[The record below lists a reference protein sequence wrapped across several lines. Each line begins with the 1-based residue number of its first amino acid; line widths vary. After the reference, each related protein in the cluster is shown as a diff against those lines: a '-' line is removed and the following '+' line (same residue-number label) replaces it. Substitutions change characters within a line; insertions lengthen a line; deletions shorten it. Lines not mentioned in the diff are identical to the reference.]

1 MKMGRRELLA
11 STIALAVGGCGG
23 STSSSASSIPMTPA
37 PAPSPSPS
45 PTPTPTPTPTPAS
58 LYPSYNTDPI
68 PPDST
73 GMTSTA
79 VDIASRITLGFN
91 IGNTLEAT
99 GGETAWGNPKITH
112 GMVGGNKEAGFD
124 SVRLPRLWG

>member
-1 MKMGRRELLA
+1 MKMGRRELLV

-45 PTPTPTPTPTPAS
+45 PTPTSTPTS
-58 LYPSYNTDPI
+58 LYPSYNTNPI

-79 VDIASRITLGFN
+79 VDIASLITLGFN

-99 GGETAWGNPKITH
+99 GGEPAWGNPKITQ
-112 GMVGGNKEAGFD
+112 GLVDGIKAAGFD
-124 SVRLPRLWG
+124 SIRLP